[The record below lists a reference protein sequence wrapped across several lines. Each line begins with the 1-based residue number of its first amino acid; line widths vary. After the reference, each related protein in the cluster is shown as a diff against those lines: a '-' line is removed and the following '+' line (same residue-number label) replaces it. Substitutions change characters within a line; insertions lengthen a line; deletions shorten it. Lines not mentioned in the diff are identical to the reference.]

1 MKQELSPRQKQIL
14 YYLAKEQIE
23 SFEPVASIQI
33 KEKYNLDFSPATI
46 RHELFELC
54 QMEYLEQP
62 HTSAGRI
69 LSDIGWEILINDFLN
84 IAWSATDLMDL
95 PEDYNEF
102 AQDLSQ
108 KTQSMSIVFDWK
120 NNKIYKKGISFLLNE
135 KVVNNIKELTNISNI
150 IDKIDD
156 SMQKLKKIL
165 FNKEINV
172 YIGKNNPLFTNQ
184 HLAFIGTK
192 SDKDQ
197 LIIAIITPKITN
209 YEEQFSLFSKLINTL
224 N

>member
-1 MKQELSPRQKQIL
+1 MKQKLSPRQKQIL

-23 SFEPVASIQI
+23 SFEPVASVRI

-69 LSDIGWEILINDFLN
+69 LSDIGWEILINDFLSN
-84 IAWSATDLMDL
+84 IWINADLLDL
-95 PEDYNEF
+95 PNDYNEF
-102 AQDLSQ
+102 AQDLSKQ
-108 KTQSMSIVFDWK
+108 TQSMSFVFDWK
-120 NNKIYKKGISFLLNE
+120 NNKIYKKGISFLLND
-135 KVVNNIKELTNISNI
+135 KIVNNIQDLNQISNI
-150 IDKIDD
+150 IDNIDD
-156 SMQKLKKIL
+156 QAIKLKSIL
-165 FNKEINV
+165 FNKQINV
-172 YIGKNNPLFTNQ
+172 YIGKNNPIFNNP

-192 SDKDQ
+192 SDKDK
-197 LIIAIITPKITN
+197 LLIAIITPKVTH
-209 YEEQFSLFSKLINTL
+209 YEKHFNLFSKLINSL